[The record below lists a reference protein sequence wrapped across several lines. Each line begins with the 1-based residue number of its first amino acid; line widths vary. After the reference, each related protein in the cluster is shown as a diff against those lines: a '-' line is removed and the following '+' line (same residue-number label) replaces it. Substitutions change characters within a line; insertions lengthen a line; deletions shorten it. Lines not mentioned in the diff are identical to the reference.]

1 MRCAV
6 VIVYVKLENNSRR
19 GLPSGLYT
27 VTMSSREG
35 LSSFDPESDRETS
48 TEATNLLDASR
59 SQVYYD
65 SDGETKVNFS
75 TRPNIA
81 VCLYTWLRNKW

>member
-1 MRCAV
+1 M
-6 VIVYVKLENNSRR
+6 
-19 GLPSGLYT
+19 
-27 VTMSSREG
+27 TMSSREG

-81 VCLYTWLRNKW
+81 FFCIYGCVIKGSIGVVCKDHCGMRDWLAFGA